1 MPSKH
6 VQHPRDFTDVIKT
19 SKEGGDGEEDNKQ
32 LVFHGLILRSQLV
45 TLLKNNIFIDESEQ
59 V

>member
-6 VQHPRDFTDVIKT
+6 VQHPRDFTYAIKT

-32 LVFHGLILRSQLV
+32 LVLHGLILRSQLV
-45 TLLKNNIFIDESEQ
+45 TLLKNNVFIDESEQ